1 MKKAGVLSSNIK
13 TVVLGIFLILYM
25 FPFVFVLVNSFKT
38 KKEIISNPLQIP
50 GALSFKNYID
60 AFAQMNYINGFKNS
74 LIITALSVVL
84 IALFSSM
91 ASYLFVRS
99 NWKINRF
106 MFFLMVAA
114 MIIPF
119 QALMIPLVK
128 IYGSFQLLNSKWTL
142 IYMYMG
148 FGVPLAV
155 FMYHGFIKGI
165 PLELDE
171 AALIDGASR
180 YRTFFSIIFPLLK
193 PITMTVIILD
203 VLWIWNDFLLPSLVL
218 IKPEARTLPLS
229 TFYFYGTYSV
239 SYDLLMASLILTI
252 IPVIILYLFLQKQI
266 LSGIVQGSIK

>member
-99 NWKINRF
+99 NWKINRL